1 MKPVSMWV
9 TLSMSL
15 FITLSTIAMAADKKA
30 DATQIKT
37 STPTMKSSEPREK
50 LLQDTLP
57 SIKSSNVSRNP
68 LNTPKPQPFKTLSDG
83 ADVQLEIISSGADG
97 GDVQLE

>member
-9 TLSMSL
+9 TLSVSL
-15 FITLSTIAMAADKKA
+15 FMTLSTIAMAADKKA
-30 DATQIKT
+30 DATQIKP

-50 LLQDTLP
+50 FLKDTLP

-68 LNTPKPQPFKTLSDG
+68 LNPPKPQPFKTLSDD
-83 ADVQLEIISSGADG
+83 ADVQLDLTSADG